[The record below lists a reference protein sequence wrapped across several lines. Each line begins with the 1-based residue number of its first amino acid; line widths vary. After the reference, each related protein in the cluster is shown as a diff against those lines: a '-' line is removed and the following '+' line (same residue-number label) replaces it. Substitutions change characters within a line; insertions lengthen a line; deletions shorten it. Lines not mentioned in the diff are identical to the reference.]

1 MPLGW
6 ASKTHSALGE
16 IAGEIYILR
25 LRSIPGLDKA
35 FALIYGV
42 YSCVP
47 RVGITPLVRGTDAS
61 VPASYRPRTLVVG
74 PADVCGVRLPLLGGH
89 EPAKYT
95 LGVFLRVL
103 MNPLRGLGVA

>member
-61 VPASYRPRTLVVG
+61 VPASYRPRTLVLVQPMYVG
-74 PADVCGVRLPLLGGH
+74 EGCPYSAATNPRNIPSEYSCGCS
-89 EPAKYT
+89 
-95 LGVFLRVL
+95 
-103 MNPLRGLGVA
+103 